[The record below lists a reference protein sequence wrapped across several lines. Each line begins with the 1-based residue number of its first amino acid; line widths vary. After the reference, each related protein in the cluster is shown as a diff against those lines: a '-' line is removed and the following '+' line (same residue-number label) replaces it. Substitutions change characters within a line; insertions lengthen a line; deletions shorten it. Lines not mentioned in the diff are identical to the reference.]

1 MTKIRRLL
9 LPNEMQP
16 VSHYCHVTSAGSHVW
31 VTGKVGVR
39 SDGSIPNDVTEQVEI
54 AINAVDRCLKAGWG
68 RSASRSQGNGYAYR
82 HQGSNRY

>member
-1 MTKIRRLL
+1 MTKIQHPL
-9 LPNEMQP
+9 LPDEMQP
-16 VSHYCHVTSAGSHVW
+16 VSHYRRVTSACSHLS
-31 VTGKVGVR
+31 VTGTVGVR

-54 AINAVDRCLKAGWG
+54 AINAVDSCLKACWG